1 MDTNSLAIAVKQALI
16 LVLWLSLPAVLVAS
30 IVGFAVAFI
39 QAITQVQ
46 DQTIS
51 FGIKLIAVI
60 VAIAL
65 TSVWLGGE
73 LTHFAGQ
80 MFDSIQDVR

>member
-1 MDTNSLAIAVKQALI
+1 MELSTLVTYVKQALI
-16 LVLWLSLPAVLVAS
+16 LVLLLSLPAVLVAS
-30 IVGFAVAFI
+30 LVGLAVAFM

-51 FGIKLIAVI
+51 FGIKLVAVI
-60 VAIAL
+60 VALAL

-73 LTHFAGQ
+73 LFNFADQ
-80 MFDSIQDVR
+80 MFTSIQNIR

>member
-1 MDTNSLAIAVKQALI
+1 MELAALVTYVKQALL
-16 LVLWLSLPAVLVAS
+16 LVLWLSFPAVLTAAA
-30 IVGFAVAFI
+30 VGLGVAFL

-51 FGIKLIAVI
+51 FGIKLVAVVIALS
-60 VAIAL
+60 L

-73 LTHFAGQ
+73 LFNFADQ
-80 MFDSIQDVR
+80 MFASIQDIR